1 MVKKAISK
9 MKSGKAA
16 GPSGIVVEMIKAA
29 GDTGATMIRDLAT
42 AIIRDGKVPTDWEES
57 FIVCLYKGKGDALDR
72 GNYRGLKL
80 TEQAMK
86 ILERIVDGLIRQVVS
101 IDDSQF
107 GFVPGRGTTDAIF
120 VVRLLQEKYLAVNK
134 RLYMAFVDL
143 EKAFDRVPRKVI
155 WWALRKL
162 GVEEWIV
169 QLVQGMYANAR
180 SRVRVGEGFSKEF
193 EVKVGVHQGSV
204 LSPLLFI
211 IVLEAL
217 SGEFRAGVPWE
228 DLYADDLVII
238 ADSLEECVRRLLI
251 WKEAMERK
259 GLRVNAG
266 KTKVMICGTGLDLL
280 QSSGEYPCAVCRTG
294 VGNNSIYCNG
304 CKLWVHKKCSGLQRL
319 TPNPDYRCAPCMGN
333 ARPIDG
339 RPQSEVQ
346 VGPDKLEVVAS
357 FCYLG
362 DMLSAGGGCEMA
374 VTTRVKIAW
383 KKFRELLPV
392 LTSRHLSY
400 KTLGHVYSSCV
411 RSAMLHASETWPL
424 TKTNLQRLQ
433 RNDRAMIRQI
443 CRIKPEDVARVRS
456 SDLLAKLQLEDLDL
470 ILRERRLR
478 WFGHVERSSGA
489 IRTAYDMQI
498 DGKRGAGRPKQTWEK
513 LTEKDCREWKLTT
526 VDPQERS
533 TWRSGVRSAMR
544 AASQLPGKGPT
555 DVDDAPAPARKS
567 KIRL

>member
-1 MVKKAISK
+1 M
-9 MKSGKAA
+9 
-16 GPSGIVVEMIKAA
+16 
-29 GDTGATMIRDLAT
+29 
-42 AIIRDGKVPTDWEES
+42 
-57 FIVCLYKGKGDALDR
+57 
-72 GNYRGLKL
+72 
-80 TEQAMK
+80 
-86 ILERIVDGLIRQVVS
+86 
-101 IDDSQF
+101 
-107 GFVPGRGTTDAIF
+107 
-120 VVRLLQEKYLAVNK
+120 
-134 RLYMAFVDL
+134 
-143 EKAFDRVPRKVI
+143 
-155 WWALRKL
+155 
-162 GVEEWIV
+162 
-169 QLVQGMYANAR
+169 
-180 SRVRVGEGFSKEF
+180 
-193 EVKVGVHQGSV
+193 KVGVHQGSV

-217 SGEFRAGVPWE
+217 SREFGAGVPWE

-251 WKEAMERK
+251 WKEAMEKK

-280 QSSGEYPCAVCRTG
+280 QSSGEYPCAVCSTG

-304 CKLWVHKKCSGLQRL
+304 CKLW
-319 TPNPDYRCAPCMGN
+319 
-333 ARPIDG
+333 
-339 RPQSEVQ
+339 
-346 VGPDKLEVVAS
+346 VVAS

-374 VTTRVKIAW
+374 VTTRVKPAW

-400 KTLGHVYSSCV
+400 KTRGHVYSSCV

-424 TKTNLQRLQ
+424 TKKNLQRLQ

-443 CRIKPEDVARVRS
+443 CSIKPEDVARVRS
-456 SDLLAKLQLEDLDL
+456 SELLTKLQLEDLDL

-478 WFGHVERSSGA
+478 WFGHVARSCGA

-498 DGKRGAGRPKQTWEK
+498 DGKRGAGRPKQTWKK

-533 TWRSGVRSAMR
+533 TWRSGVRSAMN

-555 DVDDAPAPARKS
+555 DVDDAPCTCTLIKNL
-567 KIRL
+567 IMI